1 MVARTIKNLLAKI
14 SEVVDQNKISYM
26 HQTNENKKLLDLY
39 WGNLSLTTVAMVTR
53 ENLFSLDTVSKNCQ
67 KVISSVYIQENL
79 ILHQLAKFGEM
90 TMK

>member
-26 HQTNENKKLLDLY
+26 YQTNENKKLLDLY
-39 WGNLSLTTVAMVTR
+39 RGNLSLTTVAMVTR

>member
-39 WGNLSLTTVAMVTR
+39 RGNLSLTTVAMVTR